1 MNILKRIS
9 GWYGSLI
16 LLALYLASEVGFSAV
31 GGDWGSFL
39 YVTSHFIIMPLLSF
53 CIIVLTFI
61 RLFNEKGVLAKFLT
75 LCAIIVPVFII
86 LLSLT
91 GNTIMMD
98 ILDID
103 FNK

>member
-1 MNILKRIS
+1 
-9 GWYGSLI
+9 
-16 LLALYLASEVGFSAV
+16 
-31 GGDWGSFL
+31 
-39 YVTSHFIIMPLLSF
+39 
-53 CIIVLTFI
+53 LTFI

-86 LLSLT
+86 LISLT
-91 GNTIMMD
+91 GNIIMMD